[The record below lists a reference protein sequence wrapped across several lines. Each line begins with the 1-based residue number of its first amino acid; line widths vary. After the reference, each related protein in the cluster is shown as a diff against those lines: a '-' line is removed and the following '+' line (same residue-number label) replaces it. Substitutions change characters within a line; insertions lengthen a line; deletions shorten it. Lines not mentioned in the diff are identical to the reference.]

1 MKLMNDYTKGILTG
15 ASLILCFFMFVSAKS
30 QGENLG
36 DITVR
41 SLSVSNADGGMAVTL
56 GVDRA
61 GSGNIKLSNPDGKMI
76 AYLGGG
82 AGIDN
87 VEARSGNLAIYNA
100 DGTHAATLDDRLITY
115 NKHEGMTGWFGT
127 NKNNDGMAMLMD
139 RYSNIGWNASGKK

>member
-1 MKLMNDYTKGILTG
+1 MNDYTKGILTG

-82 AGIDN
+82 QELIMLKLE
-87 VEARSGNLAIYNA
+87 VEI
-100 DGTHAATLDDRLITY
+100 
-115 NKHEGMTGWFGT
+115 
-127 NKNNDGMAMLMD
+127 
-139 RYSNIGWNASGKK
+139 